1 MIEFT
6 KSRSRHTNDNALAES
21 KNASVVRKVLGYKHI
36 PKKWATLVNQFSEDY
51 LNPHINY
58 HRPCFFAKTLTDSK
72 GIQRKSYP
80 YQMMMTPYDNLKSLP
95 QSEKYLK
102 HGVTFESLDAIAF
115 SLTDNQSADRLQE
128 ARQSLFET
136 INERKQT

>member
-1 MIEFT
+1 
-6 KSRSRHTNDNALAES
+6 
-21 KNASVVRKVLGYKHI
+21 
-36 PKKWATLVNQFSEDY
+36 
-51 LNPHINY
+51 
-58 HRPCFFAKTLTDSK
+58 
-72 GIQRKSYP
+72 
-80 YQMMMTPYDNLKSLP
+80 MMMTPYDNLKSLP